1 MAMLIL
7 DKYVEEQLKA
17 ERKATGA
24 DCYDE
29 VWEGVYHMS
38 PLAGDEHQGIV
49 SLLTT
54 IFTVTV
60 QWTGLGLVRAGVNV
74 SDREEDWKFNY
85 RIPDVAV
92 FLAGTA
98 ARNCETHWVGGP
110 DFAVEIASPGDETR
124 DKLPFYGE
132 AGVRELLLIDRDPWA
147 LELYRNRDGRLVL
160 EGTSC
165 VSRGERLAFAVLPLS
180 ARLVAGEGGGR
191 HRIEV
196 SQDEGAGS
204 WLV

>member
-38 PLAGDEHQGIV
+38 PLAGDERQGIV
-49 SLLTT
+49 ARLTGILFLT
-54 IFTVTV
+54 IDLP
-60 QWTGLGLVRAGVNV
+60 GLGLVRAGVNV
-74 SDREEDWKFNY
+74 SDRMEDWKGNY

-98 ARNCETHWVGGP
+98 ARNCESHWLGGP
-110 DFAVEIASPGDETR
+110 DFVVEITSPGDETR
-124 DKLPFYGE
+124 DKLPFYGRV
-132 AGVRELLLIDRDPWA
+132 GVRELLLVDRDPWV
-147 LELYRNRDGRLVL
+147 LELYHNRDGRLVL
-160 EGTSC
+160 EGTSR
-165 VSRGERLAFAVLPLS
+165 VAMGERLAFAVLPLS
-180 ARLVAGEGGGR
+180 ARLIADEGGGR
-191 HRIEV
+191 PRIEV
-196 SQDEGAGS
+196 SQDEGAGR